1 MSNYSITSLF
11 PFRRVKI
18 KNFFQMEEPDL
29 GSVYFVIL
37 TPDKRFRPICHECGC
52 KGEGVHS
59 WHKRQ
64 IRDLDILGVKC
75 YVILNYRKIN
85 CPNCGIKVEKT
96 DVTTPGGH
104 QVTNRLARY
113 IHELCQ
119 HMTVKEVAEHLDL
132 HWETVKKIHQKFL
145 EKEFGETDF
154 SHSGLL
160 AIDEVSFGKYHKY
173 LTVVLDFKTG
183 RVIWLG
189 KGHKAD
195 TLSAF
200 FEKMPNEKLKQIKA
214 IAMDMWDP
222 FIKAVREHCPQALIV
237 FDKYHLIASYNRD
250 VIDEVRRSEQ
260 RDKKKDN
267 PKYKIYKGSRW
278 LLLKNKENLK
288 EKEVDKLEKLLE
300 INENLSLAYILRDKL
315 KELYEYQNPKKLK
328 DALDKYINKLK
339 DTNIDPLKKFAK
351 KLDKYWY
358 GIVSYALHPIHTS
371 ILGGVNNKIKEI
383 KRTAFGYHDL
393 EYFKLK
399 VKHCYPGN

>member
-1 MSNYSITSLF
+1 MSSYSITSLF

-18 KNFFQMEEPDL
+18 KNFFKMEEPDL
-29 GSVYFVIL
+29 GSVYFVVL
-37 TPDKRFRPICHECGC
+37 TPDKRYTPICHEC
-52 KGEGVHS
+52 KSKAEGIHS
-59 WHKRQ
+59 WHQRTL
-64 IRDLDILGVKC
+64 RDLDILGVNCKVVL
-75 YVILNYRKIN
+75 YYRKIH

-96 DVTTPGGH
+96 GVTSPGGH
-104 QVTNRLARY
+104 QVTNRLAQY
-113 IHELCQ
+113 VHELCQ
-119 HMTVKEVAEHLDL
+119 HMTVKEVAEHLNL

-154 SHSGLL
+154 THSGLL
-160 AIDEVSFGKYHKY
+160 AVDEVSFGKYHKY

-189 KGHKAD
+189 KGKKAD
-195 TLSAF
+195 TLNVF
-200 FEKMPNEKLKQIKA
+200 FEKMPQEKIKQIKA
-214 IAMDMWDP
+214 VAMDMWDP
-222 FIKAVREHCPQALIV
+222 FIKAVRKHCPQASIV
-237 FDKYHLIASYNRD
+237 FDKYHLIASYNKD
-250 VIDEVRRSEQ
+250 VIDEIRRAEQ
-260 RDKKKDN
+260 RDKEKDN

-328 DALDKYINKLK
+328 DTLDRYIKKLK

-371 ILGGVNNKIKEI
+371 ILEGVNNKIKEI